1 MARSATGFATI
12 LSSRRTLPP
21 RSSSLL
27 MGERMVLKMY
37 LSTLRQRSSRSMC
50 QQRPFP
56 FSRSLAFPKTIK
68 MDRGMRPI
76 RNSCKTRRRFR
87 KPNRWLTVSLSV
99 SEIQEVGSRG
109 GRSPKP
115 STSIF
120 RTNISINHPLKPLL
134 DKSLDTILQ
143 AVSPRTLQT
152 YVTAWKCFKSF
163 HLSYNI
169 PFPEFSLL
177 SITSFISFLNSIKS
191 LQVSSIKSYISGIQ
205 FFHKL
210 LYGAPSPEINNSQT
224 ALLIR
229 GIQRSRPIRPDS
241 RLPITLDILTKCIH
255 ALRTCYQ
262 PLSTAR
268 TLDTMFI
275 LPFFG
280 FLRCAELTTS
290 SKFDPAINPT
300 ISDLT
305 VLDSETISFLIKQS
319 KTGQVKKGH
328 LVYIFNLSSPIQP
341 YQAVREYLHLR
352 ISQAKS
358 PLEPLF
364 LDHAGKPVS
373 RTWFQKQL
381 KSVLLLAGISAANFS
396 SHSFR
401 IGAATSAAQKGLTKH
416 QIQTLGRWS
425 SEAFQSY
432 IRTDQF
438 HIKSAH
444 QTLVS

>member
-1 MARSATGFATI
+1 MASQPNPSTYPSQLRANNPGRHRTAKYSDSGRLQHSPLSKTAI
-12 LSSRRTLPP
+12 LALHRYTKDRPSKCHCHRAPASGSQR
-21 RSSSLL
+21 
-27 MGERMVLKMY
+27 
-37 LSTLRQRSSRSMC
+37 LSTDLSRNPGSWL
-50 QQRPFP
+50 Q
-56 FSRSLAFPKTIK
+56 
-68 MDRGMRPI
+68 
-76 RNSCKTRRRFR
+76 RRRQI
-87 KPNRWLTVSLSV
+87 PN
-99 SEIQEVGSRG
+99 
-109 GRSPKP
+109 P

-120 RTNISINHPLKPLL
+120 RSNIYISHPLKPLL

-163 HLSYNI
+163 HLSQNI

-229 GIQRSRPIRPDS
+229 GIQRSRPTRPDS

-262 PLSTAR
+262 PPSTAR

-275 LPFFG
+275 LAFG
-280 FLRCAELTTS
+280 FLRCAELTAS

-305 VLDSETISFLIKQS
+305 ILDSETISFLIKQS
-319 KTGQVKKGH
+319 KTDQVKKGH
-328 LVYIFNLSSPIQP
+328 FVYIFNLSSPIQP

-352 ISQAKS
+352 ISQVKS
-358 PLEPLF
+358 PLKPLF
-364 LDHAGKPVS
+364 LVHAGNPVS

-381 KSVLLLAGISAANFS
+381 KSVLLSAGISAANFS
-396 SHSFR
+396 SHYFR
-401 IGAATSAAQKGLTKH
+401 IGAAMSAAQKGLTKH

-425 SEAFQSY
+425 SEVFQSY
-432 IRTDQF
+432 IRTDQSR
-438 HIKSAH
+438 IKSAH

>member
-1 MARSATGFATI
+1 M
-12 LSSRRTLPP
+12 
-21 RSSSLL
+21 
-27 MGERMVLKMY
+27 
-37 LSTLRQRSSRSMC
+37 
-50 QQRPFP
+50 
-56 FSRSLAFPKTIK
+56 
-68 MDRGMRPI
+68 
-76 RNSCKTRRRFR
+76 
-87 KPNRWLTVSLSV
+87 
-99 SEIQEVGSRG
+99 
-109 GRSPKP
+109 
-115 STSIF
+115 
-120 RTNISINHPLKPLL
+120 
-134 DKSLDTILQ
+134 
-143 AVSPRTLQT
+143 
-152 YVTAWKCFKSF
+152 TAWKCFKSF

-224 ALLIR
+224 TLLIR

-262 PLSTAR
+262 PPSTAR

-275 LPFFG
+275 LAFFG
-280 FLRCAELTTS
+280 FLRCAELTAS

-319 KTGQVKKGH
+319 KIDQVKKGH
-328 LVYIFNLSSPIQP
+328 FVYIFNLSSPIQP

-381 KSVLLLAGISAANFS
+381 KSVLLSAGISAANFS

-444 QTLVS
+444 QTRFINPVRAFLAFTYLSKSHAWRGSPS

>member
-1 MARSATGFATI
+1 MEMLQVVPSVSKYSVPWIF
-12 LSSRRTLPP
+12 
-21 RSSSLL
+21 
-27 MGERMVLKMY
+27 
-37 LSTLRQRSSRSMC
+37 STLNN
-50 QQRPFP
+50 
-56 FSRSLAFPKTIK
+56 L
-68 MDRGMRPI
+68 
-76 RNSCKTRRRFR
+76 
-87 KPNRWLTVSLSV
+87 
-99 SEIQEVGSRG
+99 
-109 GRSPKP
+109 
-115 STSIF
+115 
-120 RTNISINHPLKPLL
+120 
-134 DKSLDTILQ
+134 
-143 AVSPRTLQT
+143 
-152 YVTAWKCFKSF
+152 Y
-163 HLSYNI
+163 
-169 PFPEFSLL
+169 
-177 SITSFISFLNSIKS
+177 FLNSIKC

-224 ALLIR
+224 AMLIR
-229 GIQRSRPIRPDS
+229 GIQQSRPTRPDS

-262 PLSTAR
+262 PPSTAR

-275 LPFFG
+275 LAFFG
-280 FLRCAELTTS
+280 FLRCAELTAS

-305 VLDSETISFLIKQS
+305 ILDSETISFLIKQS
-319 KTGQVKKGH
+319 KTDQVKKGH
-328 LVYIFNLSSPIQP
+328 FVYIFNLSSPI
-341 YQAVREYLHLR
+341 QAVREYLHLR

-364 LDHAGKPVS
+364 LDHAGNPVS

-381 KSVLLLAGISAANFS
+381 KSVLLSAGISAANFS

>member
-1 MARSATGFATI
+1 M
-12 LSSRRTLPP
+12 
-21 RSSSLL
+21 
-27 MGERMVLKMY
+27 
-37 LSTLRQRSSRSMC
+37 
-50 QQRPFP
+50 
-56 FSRSLAFPKTIK
+56 
-68 MDRGMRPI
+68 
-76 RNSCKTRRRFR
+76 
-87 KPNRWLTVSLSV
+87 
-99 SEIQEVGSRG
+99 
-109 GRSPKP
+109 
-115 STSIF
+115 
-120 RTNISINHPLKPLL
+120 
-134 DKSLDTILQ
+134 
-143 AVSPRTLQT
+143 
-152 YVTAWKCFKSF
+152 TAWKCFKSF

-224 ALLIR
+224 AMLIR
-229 GIQRSRPIRPDS
+229 GIQRSRPTRPDS

-255 ALRTCYQ
+255 ALHTCYQ
-262 PLSTAR
+262 PPSTAR

-275 LPFFG
+275 LAFFG
-280 FLRCAELTTS
+280 FLRCAELTAS

-305 VLDSETISFLIKQS
+305 ILDSETISFLIKQS
-319 KTGQVKKGH
+319 KTDQVKKGH
-328 LVYIFNLSSPIQP
+328 FVYIFNLSSPIQP

-364 LDHAGKPVS
+364 LDHATSQSHLVPKTAQVRPAIS
-373 RTWFQKQL
+373 RYLGSKFFQPL
-381 KSVLLLAGISAANFS
+381 FP
-396 SHSFR
+396 
-401 IGAATSAAQKGLTKH
+401 IGAATSAAQKGLAKH

-444 QTLVS
+444 QTLIS